1 MQTGSQPLQTEKSA
15 MRHHLVPFTVPAIG
29 AALVVAW
36 ATASAPAAAPA
47 GRPAPRCFLASNVNG
62 FTPRGND
69 AVDVHVGVN
78 RDYRL
83 TLAGYCPDVDWSL
96 SVALRTTG
104 GGSWIC
110 QGADAEIIVPS
121 PSGRQRCLVSDVR
134 PLTAAEV
141 AANSHHHH

>member
-1 MQTGSQPLQTEKSA
+1 MREK
-15 MRHHLVPFTVPAIG
+15 LVPLIVPAIG

-36 ATASAPAAAPA
+36 GAVKAPAAAAA

-69 AVDVHVGVN
+69 SVDVHVGAN

-83 TLAGYCPDVDWSL
+83 TLTGVCPEVDWSQR
-96 SVALRTTG
+96 VALRTTG
-104 GGSWIC
+104 GSNWIC

-121 PSGRQRCLVSDVR
+121 PTGRQRCLVSDVR

-141 AANSHHHH
+141 EANRHHR

>member
-1 MQTGSQPLQTEKSA
+1 MKRL
-15 MRHHLVPFTVPAIG
+15 LVPFTIPAIG
-29 AALVVAW
+29 TTLVVAW
-36 ATASAPAAAPA
+36 AAASAPAAAPA
-47 GRPAPRCFLASNVNG
+47 QRAAPRCFLASNVNG
-62 FTPRGND
+62 FTPRGDN

-96 SVALRTTG
+96 RVALRTTG

-121 PSGRQRCLVSDVR
+121 PTGPERCMVTDVR
-134 PLTAAEV
+134 ALTPEEV
-141 AANSHHHH
+141 AASRHRH